1 MKKNAVQRIF
11 LFTNDL
17 KWGMMFISN
26 GENIMNKYTHDIAKL
41 LKVDLE
47 TAEKVQY
54 EMECWGLD
62 FSECSKRE
70 FNEVARECFELV

>member
-1 MKKNAVQRIF
+1 
-11 LFTNDL
+11 
-17 KWGMMFISN
+17 
-26 GENIMNKYTHDIAKL
+26 MNKYTYDIAKL
-41 LKVDLE
+41 LKIDLE

-70 FNEVARECFELV
+70 FNQVARECFELV